1 VPIYGQ
7 RRNNRLCGGITGEYG
22 AEPEPGCSTKTGNLH
37 REIRGLKELVHRPG
51 GVFAHILEDVGVSSE
66 GHRRAGVSE
75 HPGYR
80 MERDALP
87 QG

>member
-1 VPIYGQ
+1 
-7 RRNNRLCGGITGEYG
+7 
-22 AEPEPGCSTKTGNLH
+22 
-37 REIRGLKELVHRPG
+37 
-51 GVFAHILEDVGVSSE
+51 VGVSSE